1 MRNGSLTSHRKG
13 KSHGKVNGSKENC
26 CFFKLSWK
34 TSSSN
39 LSSDVAP
46 KSLFRHQ
53 HTVQFV
59 CIPTA
64 LVIFEIGD
72 KLCTKLR
79 WVLKHVL
86 TGCFNNSCQNTV
98 SIFKS
103 MFPDSKIAEKMEL
116 GPSKLKYFVNNGLA
130 PYFKE
135 FSSDD
140 ILKSKYFVV
149 SLMKA
154 WTLLFMN
161 VKSIC

>member
-1 MRNGSLTSHRKG
+1 MKSGSVRSHRKG
-13 KSHGKVNGSKENC
+13 KNLDKVMEAKKIVD
-26 CFFKLSWK
+26 FFKLSQK
-34 TSSSN
+34 TSSN

-46 KSLFRHQ
+46 KGLDTNTQSNSY
-53 HTVQFV
+53 VQ
-59 CIPTA
+59 PTA

-72 KLCTKLR
+72 KLCTKIR

-86 TGCFNNSCQNTV
+86 TGYFNNSCQDTV

-116 GPSKLKYFVNNGLA
+116 GPSKLKYLA

-135 FSSDD
+135 FLSDD
-140 ILKSKYFVV
+140 ILKSKYLKV

-154 WTLLFMN
+154 
-161 VKSIC
+161 